1 MNPMDGTG
9 EETENAP
16 TSHRRAG
23 KAQVAL
29 PRRVG
34 EPATPRF
41 VDDLRDNFRLVLI
54 SVLAPGAAVV
64 GGLGL
69 LAFDETASTTQRA
82 GGLAM
87 VVLGLL
93 VLTSYVLRFT
103 AVLAGD
109 AWSMSP
115 ARRAARL
122 VLRYSWHAYLA
133 VLGAVAAY
141 EFVNWLRQR

>member
-1 MNPMDGTG
+1 MNPLDGTG

-23 KAQVAL
+23 KARAAL
-29 PRRVG
+29 PRRMG

-41 VDDLRDNFRLVLI
+41 ADDLRDNFRLVLI
-54 SVLAPGAAVV
+54 SVLAPGAAVI

-69 LAFDETASTTQRA
+69 AVFDETASAMQRA

-87 VVLGLL
+87 VFLGLL

-103 AVLAGD
+103 TVLAGD
-109 AWSMSP
+109 AWAMSP

-133 VLGAVAAY
+133 ALGAVAVY
-141 EFVNWLRQR
+141 ELVNWLRQR

>member
-9 EETENAP
+9 EGTENAP

-23 KAQVAL
+23 KAQAAL

-41 VDDLRDNFRLVLI
+41 IDDLRDNFRLVLI
-54 SVLAPGAAVV
+54 LVLAPGAAVI
-64 GGLGL
+64 GGLGF
-69 LAFDETASTTQRA
+69 LAFDETASATQRA

-93 VLTSYVLRFT
+93 VLASYVLRFT
-103 AVLAGD
+103 TVLAGD
-109 AWSMSP
+109 AWAMSP

-122 VLRYSWHAYLA
+122 VLRYSWRAYLA
-133 VLGAVAAY
+133 ALGAVAVY
-141 EFVNWLRQR
+141 EFVDWLRRR